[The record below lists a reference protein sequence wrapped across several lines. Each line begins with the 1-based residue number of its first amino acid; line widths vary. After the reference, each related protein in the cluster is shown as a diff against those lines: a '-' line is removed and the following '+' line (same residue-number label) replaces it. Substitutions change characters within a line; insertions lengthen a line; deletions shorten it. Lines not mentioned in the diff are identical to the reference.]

1 MALTGYSQSTGTIY
15 YDRKTLLNNLKSA
28 KVKTKHVVCRQTRTP
43 EQYEISGDM
52 VMFIHKYLVK
62 AGHLREIA
70 KIAPDTIPCSITDD
84 ALIIAWDNTKFTL
97 KWQPITPANSITG
110 FIDSMDLLKETRQ

>member
-28 KVKTKHVVCRQTRTP
+28 NVKTKHIICRETNTR

-52 VMFIHKYLVK
+52 VIFIHKYLVK

-70 KIAPDTIPCSITDD
+70 KIAPDTIPCNITDD

-97 KWQPITPANSITG
+97 KWQEISRANSVSG
-110 FIDSMDLLKETRQ
+110 FIDSMDLLKVTK